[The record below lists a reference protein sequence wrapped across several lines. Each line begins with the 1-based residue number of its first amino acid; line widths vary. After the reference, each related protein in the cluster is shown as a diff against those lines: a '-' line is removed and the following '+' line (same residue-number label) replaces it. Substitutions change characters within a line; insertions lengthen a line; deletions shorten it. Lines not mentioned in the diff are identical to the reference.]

1 MTKTRLWKRE
11 FKVMMRGGGDISVC
25 KVGGPAPRVPRLPGG
40 ITKGGKTWRTK
51 RIYVGINA

>member
-1 MTKTRLWKRE
+1 MR
-11 FKVMMRGGGDISVC
+11 RGGGDISVC